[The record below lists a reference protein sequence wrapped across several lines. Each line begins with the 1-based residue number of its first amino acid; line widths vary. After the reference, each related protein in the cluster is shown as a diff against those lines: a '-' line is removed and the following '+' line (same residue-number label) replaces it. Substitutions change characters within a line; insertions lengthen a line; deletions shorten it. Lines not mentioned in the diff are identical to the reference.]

1 MKVAVEKKSLELYL
15 KIPRKLVIESDEL
28 RVKQILVNLVA
39 NAVKFTDEGEVEI
52 MVAEKDGMVEVS
64 VRDTGPGVKRE
75 YMERLFK
82 AFSQVPTE
90 GVQKEGTGLG
100 LHLSN
105 KISSLLGGKIS
116 AESEF
121 GIGSKFTLTL
131 PLEYG
136 EVRTRKGF
144 WSWKIM
150 RRTCTS

>member
-1 MKVAVEKKSLELYL
+1 M
-15 KIPRKLVIESDEL
+15 
-28 RVKQILVNLVA
+28 A
-39 NAVKFTDEGEVEI
+39 NAIKFTDEGEVEI
-52 MVAEKDGMVEVS
+52 MVAKKNGMVEVS

-136 EVRTRKGF
+136 EVKT
-144 WSWKIM
+144 
-150 RRTCTS
+150 